1 MGFSGEGTKATH
13 RLTWHWLE
21 SAQLLEK
28 LISLQ
33 ENASLPTACP
43 GRQRHKP
50 SRQRLCRP
58 QSHVA
63 VGKEQSAKP
72 GSAKADLPTA
82 MWHTVGKAF
91 ANCHASSRHSHVA
104 PSALT
109 AGFADCWF
117 LGGRQRIFFSKIVC
131 RLAASSAVGK
141 ERKYFFFEM
150 FFADCFRSCS
160 RQRFDLFADCLP
172 LQSAKT
178 LSWVF
183 LPSFADCKQSAKLEF
198 FFLLLFSVFS
208 HQNPAKSQIIIQFHQ
223 KHR

>member
-1 MGFSGEGTKATH
+1 
-13 RLTWHWLE
+13 
-21 SAQLLEK
+21 
-28 LISLQ
+28 
-33 ENASLPTACP
+33 
-43 GRQRHKP
+43 
-50 SRQRLCRP
+50 
-58 QSHVA
+58 VA

-82 MWHTVGKAF
+82 TWHTVGKSF

-104 PSALT
+104 PSTLT

-117 LGGRQRIFFSKIVC
+117 LGSRQRIFFSKIVC

-141 ERKYFFFEM
+141 ERKYFFLKCSLPT
-150 FFADCFRSCS
+150 AFRVAVGKDSG
-160 RQRFDLFADCLP
+160 
-172 LQSAKT
+172 
-178 LSWVF
+178 VF
-183 LPSFADCKQSAKLEF
+183 LPSFADCNSRQSWN

>member
-1 MGFSGEGTKATH
+1 MSLYK
-13 RLTWHWLE
+13 L
-21 SAQLLEK
+21 AQDNFVT
-28 LISLQ
+28 LQ

-82 MWHTVGKAF
+82 TWHTVGKSF

-117 LGGRQRIFFSKIVC
+117 LGSRQRIIFSKIVC

-141 ERKYFFFEM
+141 ERKYFFLKCSLPTAFGV
-150 FFADCFRSCS
+150 AVGKGLTSLPTASHCS
-160 RQRFDLFADCLP
+160 RQRLCP
-172 LQSAKT
+172 G
-178 LSWVF
+178 VF
-183 LPSFADCKQSAKLEF
+183 LPSFADCKQSAKLEFF

>member
-1 MGFSGEGTKATH
+1 MKYA
-13 RLTWHWLE
+13 
-21 SAQLLEK
+21 
-28 LISLQ
+28 LQ

-82 MWHTVGKAF
+82 TWHTVGKSF

-117 LGGRQRIFFSKIVC
+117 LGSRQRIIFSKIVC

-141 ERKYFFFEM
+141 ERNFFFEM

-160 RQRFDLFADCLP
+160 RQRFFLGFFAQLCRL
-172 LQSAKT
+172 
-178 LSWVF
+178 
-183 LPSFADCKQSAKLEF
+183 
-198 FFLLLFSVFS
+198 
-208 HQNPAKSQIIIQFHQ
+208 
-223 KHR
+223 

>member
-1 MGFSGEGTKATH
+1 M
-13 RLTWHWLE
+13 
-21 SAQLLEK
+21 
-28 LISLQ
+28 
-33 ENASLPTACP
+33 PTACP

-82 MWHTVGKAF
+82 TWHTVGKSF

-117 LGGRQRIFFSKIVC
+117 LGSRQRIIFSKIVC

-141 ERKYFFFEM
+141 ERKYFFLKCSLPTAFGV
-150 FFADCFRSCS
+150 AVGKGLTSLPTASHCS
-160 RQRFDLFADCLP
+160 RQRLCPGVFCPALP
-172 LQSAKT
+172 TVNSRQS
-178 LSWVF
+178 WN
-183 LPSFADCKQSAKLEF
+183 F
-198 FFLLLFSVFS
+198 FFAFVFYFLAS
-208 HQNPAKSQIIIQFHQ
+208 KPCKITNYNPISPEAPVAPFISQFHHICRQ
-223 KHR
+223 HHHIYHNNAQHHIYLTYMSQ

>member
-1 MGFSGEGTKATH
+1 MHYRKTPLCRLLAPVGKGINPVGKGFADRKAT
-13 RLTWHWLE
+13 W
-21 SAQLLEK
+21 
-28 LISLQ
+28 
-33 ENASLPTACP
+33 
-43 GRQRHKP
+43 
-50 SRQRLCRP
+50 
-58 QSHVA
+58 
-63 VGKEQSAKP
+63 QSAKP

-82 MWHTVGKAF
+82 TWHTVGKAF

-117 LGGRQRIFFSKIVC
+117 LGSRQRIFFSKIVC

-178 LSWVF
+178 LSWGF
-183 LPSFADCKQSAKLEF
+183 FAQLCRL
-198 FFLLLFSVFS
+198 
-208 HQNPAKSQIIIQFHQ
+208 
-223 KHR
+223 

>member
-1 MGFSGEGTKATH
+1 MHWNTVDISIQFSLSLSTST
-13 RLTWHWLE
+13 RLP
-21 SAQLLEK
+21 
-28 LISLQ
+28 LQ

-82 MWHTVGKAF
+82 TWHTVGKSF

-117 LGGRQRIFFSKIVC
+117 LGSRQRIIFSKIVC

-178 LSWVF
+178 LSWGF
-183 LPSFADCKQSAKLEF
+183 FAQLCRL
-198 FFLLLFSVFS
+198 
-208 HQNPAKSQIIIQFHQ
+208 
-223 KHR
+223 

>member
-1 MGFSGEGTKATH
+1 MACKQGPR
-13 RLTWHWLE
+13 RLSNVLIGRAGRPGGRRLRLLVE
-21 SAQLLEK
+21 S
-28 LISLQ
+28 SLQ

-82 MWHTVGKAF
+82 TWHTVGKAF

-117 LGGRQRIFFSKIVC
+117 LGSRQRIIFSKIVC

-141 ERKYFFFEM
+141 ERKYFFLK
-150 FFADCFRSCS
+150 CS
-160 RQRFDLFADCLP
+160 LPTAFGVAVGKDLTP

-178 LSWVF
+178 LSWGF
-183 LPSFADCKQSAKLEF
+183 FAQAGIF
-198 FFLLLFSVFS
+198 FQAEDGIRDTLL
-208 HQNPAKSQIIIQFHQ
+208 
-223 KHR
+223 